1 MCILPDNARLG
12 STINP
17 AVQNCTADF
26 DLRNIHIFNETKPT
40 VHIRKICTS
49 VQTGGNMQEEVE
61 YGLVSLNNI

>member
-26 DLRNIHIFNETKPT
+26 DLLNILNETKPT

-49 VQTGGNMQEEVE
+49 VQTGENMQEEVE